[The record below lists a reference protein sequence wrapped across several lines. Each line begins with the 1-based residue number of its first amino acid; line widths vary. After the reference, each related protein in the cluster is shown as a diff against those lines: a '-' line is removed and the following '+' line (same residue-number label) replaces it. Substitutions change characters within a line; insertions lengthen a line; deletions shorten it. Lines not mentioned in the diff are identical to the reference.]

1 MNQFVTQAAES
12 GQVLPIGL
20 VAGVVLAA
28 SVLLT
33 LAWLAYLYR

>member
-1 MNQFVTQAAES
+1 VNQFVAQAGDGA
-12 GQVLPIGL
+12 LPIGL
-20 VAGVVLAA
+20 VAGVVLAV